1 MGRFQ
6 GLHNSVKKG
15 CDFMAGRPPK
25 PLELQ
30 SKHLTKDEI
39 ASRKRAEEKMKGES
53 SKVYDPPADLPK
65 PIKAIYKTLVEDLRK
80 INILNDLDIELLSVT
95 SHAIYEMKKA
105 RDILVKEGSVITIY
119 DNEGNPVKAM
129 KHPAVQVVKDF
140 QAIFNQ
146 GCVSLGLSPSS
157 RSKLAIMN
165 IEVKSDDD
173 DESDLSWLMGVN

>member
-1 MGRFQ
+1 
-6 GLHNSVKKG
+6 
-15 CDFMAGRPPK
+15 MAGRPPK

-39 ASRKRAEEKMKGES
+39 AARKKSEEQMKGES
-53 SKVYDPPADLPK
+53 SKVYDVPADLPE
-65 PIKAIYKTLVEDLRK
+65 PIKVIYKTLVEDLRK

-105 RDILVKEGSVITIY
+105 REMLVREGSVITIY
-119 DNEGNPVKAM
+119 DDEGNAIKAM

-146 GCVSLGLSPSS
+146 GCINLGLSPSS

-165 IEVKSDDD
+165 IEIKPGDE
-173 DESDLSWLMGVN
+173 DESELSWLIGGN